1 MGKTKGLS
9 LGGQCVSPPSG
20 QELRGHPPMET
31 PHTHFS
37 DSSFYWGQV
46 LPSRGG
52 SNTAHQK

>member
-1 MGKTKGLS
+1 MGKTK
-9 LGGQCVSPPSG
+9 CVSPPSG
-20 QELRGHPPMET
+20 QELRGHPMYT
-31 PHTHFS
+31 PHTDTDFS